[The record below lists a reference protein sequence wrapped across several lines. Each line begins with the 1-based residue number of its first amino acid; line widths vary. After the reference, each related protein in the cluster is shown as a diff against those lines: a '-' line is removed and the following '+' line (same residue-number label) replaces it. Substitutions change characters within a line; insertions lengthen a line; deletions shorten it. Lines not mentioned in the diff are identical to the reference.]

1 MEHEFSRTELL
12 IGTEGLEKLRQ
23 RTVLIFGI
31 GGVGSYT
38 VEALA
43 RSAIGHL
50 ILVDFDEISIS
61 NLNRQI
67 HALHSTIGEAKV
79 EVMKRRILEV
89 NSRAQVETL
98 KEFLSADNVHHFL
111 DRRPD
116 YVVDAI
122 DTVSSKVILVKE
134 CLSRKIPLI
143 SSMGAGNRL
152 TAENFKVTD
161 ISKTSGDPLAKTMRK
176 LLRQEGITKGVKV
189 VSSTEPPLTPLPSLS
204 QQTLPTKDAVHL
216 DTDPSDETT
225 SKTTKRHTP
234 GSISFVPSVVGLLIA
249 GEVVRDLLESP
260 TSIRTR
266 T

>member
-1 MEHEFSRTELL
+1 MEHKFSRTELL
-12 IGTEGLEKLRQ
+12 IGSEGLEKLRLS
-23 RTVLIFGI
+23 TVLIFGI

-43 RSAIGHL
+43 RASVGHL
-50 ILVDFDEISIS
+50 IMVDFDEISIS

-79 EVMKRRILEV
+79 DVMKRRIKEI
-89 NSRAQVETL
+89 NPEAHVETF
-98 KEFLSADNVHHFL
+98 KEFISAENAADFL
-111 DRRPD
+111 QRKPD

-134 CLSRKIPLI
+134 CFAREIPFI

-152 TAENFKVTD
+152 TAENYRVSD

-176 LLRQEGITKGVKV
+176 LLRQEGITRGVKV
-189 VSSTEPPLTPLPSLS
+189 VSSSDLPIAPFSS
-204 QQTLPTKDAVHL
+204 VSPAA
-216 DTDPSDETT
+216 PSSDNSTAINSENEGTVT
-225 SKTTKRHTP
+225 MQKRQTP

-249 GEVVRDLLESP
+249 GEVVRDLLKG
-260 TSIRTR
+260 
-266 T
+266 

>member
-1 MEHEFSRTELL
+1 MEQIFSRTELL
-12 IGTEGLEKLRQ
+12 IGSEGLEKLHHS
-23 RTVLIFGI
+23 TVLVFGI
-31 GGVGSYT
+31 GGVGSYA

-43 RSAIGHL
+43 RAAIGHL

-79 EVMKRRILEV
+79 EVMKHRIKEI
-89 NSRAQVETL
+89 NPEARVETF
-98 KEFLSADNVHHFL
+98 KEFISAENVDDFL
-111 DRRPD
+111 QKKPD

-134 CLSRKIPLI
+134 CLAQEIPLI

-152 TAENFKVTD
+152 TAENYRVSD

-176 LLRQEGITKGVKV
+176 LLRQEGITRGVKV
-189 VSSTEPPLTPLPSLS
+189 VFSSEPPIAPLSSFSPAAPS
-204 QQTLPTKDAVHL
+204 
-216 DTDPSDETT
+216 SDNSTT
-225 SKTTKRHTP
+225 SNSENEETITIQKRQTP

-249 GEVVRDLLESP
+249 GEVVRDLLK
-260 TSIRTR
+260 R
-266 T
+266 